1 MEQHL
6 FTWNYLIAIY
16 LFTAGLSSGAGLVAG
31 VTEILNNTSDRI
43 KRLSAYLAPFPVM
56 LGLLMLVADLHRPWN
71 FFQVL
76 IHYHVTSVMSWGAF
90 FLLVFPIFSLVFA
103 AMVFFN
109 YNGALR
115 KVFAWLELV
124 LGLAIGI
131 YAGLLLAAI
140 YNNPVWSNPLIAFLF
155 FVSAI
160 STGICMIILFGKVWD
175 QMETFLRK
183 RIPAKLQPEKWLP
196 EQVSLN
202 LDHNIIRRLIGIDA
216 VIIIIELMVIS
227 TLIISYMLRPTGDIA
242 LGAIITGGYYLT
254 FWIGVV
260 LLGLAFPL
268 VLGILEL
275 RDRFSDRMNF
285 IVSIVEPV
293 LVLSGGFIL
302 RWVVVYGGQM
312 VYPILTF
319 YN

>member
-1 MEQHL
+1 MDHL

-16 LFTAGLSSGAGLVAG
+16 LFTAGLSSGAAMIAG
-31 VTEILNNTSDRI
+31 TTEILDNLNERV
-43 KRLSAYLAPFPVM
+43 KRMAAYLAPFPVM
-56 LGLLMLVADLHRPWN
+56 LGLLTLVMDLHRPWN

-90 FLLVFPIFSLVFA
+90 FLFVFPVIALIFAVMVYLNYEGVF
-103 AMVFFN
+103 
-109 YNGALR
+109 R
-115 KVFAWLELV
+115 KIFAWLELI

-160 STGICMIILFGKVWD
+160 STAICMMILFGKIWD
-175 QMETFLRK
+175 QLETFIRK
-183 RIPAKLQPEKWLP
+183 IIPTKLQPQKWLP
-196 EQVSLN
+196 EQISLN
-202 LDHNIIRRLIGIDA
+202 FNHKTIRMLIGIDA

-242 LGAIITGGYYLT
+242 LGAFITGGYYLT

-260 LLGLAFPL
+260 LLGLAIPL

-275 RDRFSDRMNF
+275 RDRLSDKMNAL
-285 IVSIVEPV
+285 VSVVEPV
-293 LVLSGGFIL
+293 LVLSGGFLL

-312 VYPILTF
+312 VYPILT
-319 YN
+319 YYR